1 MNAPY
6 PSPSPAV
13 LAWVLACLLVSPG
26 CDTGSKTSVHTAPP
40 APTVKTVV
48 VQAPSVPAAL
58 GQRSN
63 AVPATTVAPA
73 APTATAPTAATP
85 AAPVD
90 PSAPVAVPVPPPLP
104 GPVADVVQLTR
115 GGLDEGV
122 VTEYIANIREPFAF
136 GASQIV
142 YLNDLGVSSNI
153 IHGLMRKS
161 ASLRPTTPDAAAA
174 LATAPTTPV
183 DGTVPSY
190 APAQIQDQAPPPTVV
205 PTTQGTAPPPPPG
218 SVTTQTIP
226 APASPVVVNQ
236 QVFYQSL
243 APYGSWVEVAG
254 YGWCWRP
261 TVVVSNPAWQ
271 PYCDGGSWLWTDAG
285 WYWNSAYT
293 WGWAPFHYG
302 RWHQHTRFGWV
313 WYPGYDWAPAWV
325 AWRSSP
331 AHCGWAPLPPECRW
345 NASVGFSWVNG
356 NTAVSIGF
364 GIGAGA
370 WYATTWDRFCDP
382 HLYHH
387 RLPRQRVEQFV
398 QESRVHMAGNQNVN
412 IRGDNNTVI
421 INNGISRDEVQR
433 HTRDEIR
440 RTELREVNSPAAA
453 QALARSR
460 PNPSGGRPAEVAVY
474 RPTVPVHDSRPPASV
489 LQRQEVSRPIPTRGN
504 GTPSDRIGIQPE
516 VARPL
521 AIPSGG
527 GSLNPNRPA
536 NVPAAG
542 LVPSTSPSRPSP
554 IPSAAPMERMTRT
567 LPAPNRPGGN
577 LPAASVPITPAA
589 GPSTETGP
597 VREAESRL
605 APVPRPA
612 PSASVGIPTT
622 SSGGSLRN
630 PTTPTPPSSSG
641 TPSVPA
647 TRPTPV
653 TTPRPAPIQTVTVPT
668 AQPQTRTVTPA
679 APGVPP
685 PARPLTIPGT
695 AVPSRPISTPTAT
708 PTATPA
714 PTPVQ
719 VAPPVSRL
727 EAVRPAQAPAP
738 IVQQPTIS
746 LPPAAIQTRPVPAPI
761 PVQAAP
767 IQVAP
772 AAPPAQRFTPPP
784 AAPAPAPAPTFNP
797 APRPTPAPA
806 PAFQPAPR
814 PAPAPNP
821 APAPAPAPSGRPG
834 QRGPAER

>member
-1 MNAPY
+1 MNAPS
-6 PSPSPAV
+6 PSPSPAT
-13 LAWVLACLLVSPG
+13 LTWVLACLILSPG
-26 CDTGSKTSVHTAPP
+26 CDTGSKTSVHTASP

-58 GQRSN
+58 AQRSN
-63 AVPATTVAPA
+63 VAPA
-73 APTATAPTAATP
+73 PTVTAPTPVPPAAAPTPTAPTAP
-85 AAPVD
+85 AAQATTAAPTD
-90 PSAPVAVPVPPPLP
+90 PSATVAVPVPPPLP

-115 GGLDEGV
+115 SGLDEGV
-122 VTEYIANIREPFAF
+122 VTEYIANIRDPFAF

-161 ASLRPTTPDAAAA
+161 AALRPVTPDAAAA
-174 LATAPTTPV
+174 PVAASTIPV
-183 DGTVPSY
+183 DGVVPGV
-190 APAQIQDQAPPPTVV
+190 APAAAPVQEVPTVV
-205 PTTQGTAPPPPPG
+205 PTTQGAAPPPPG
-218 SVTTQTIP
+218 SVTTQTVA
-226 APASPVVVNQ
+226 APTSPVVVNQ

-243 APYGSWVEVAG
+243 APYGSWVEVSG

-271 PYCDGGSWLWTDAG
+271 PYCDGGSWLWTDSG
-285 WYWNSAYT
+285 WYWNSTYS

-387 RLPRQRVEQFV
+387 RLPRQHVERFV
-398 QESRVHMAGNQNVN
+398 QESKVHMAGNQNVN
-412 IRGDNNTVI
+412 IRGNNNTVI

-440 RTELREVNSPAAA
+440 RTELREVNNPAAA

-474 RPTVPVHDSRPPASV
+474 RPTVPTHDSRPPESV
-489 LQRQEVSRPIPTRGN
+489 LQRQELSRPIPTRGS
-504 GTPSDRIGIQPE
+504 GTASERIGIQPE
-516 VARPL
+516 VSRPL

-536 NVPAAG
+536 NIPASG
-542 LVPSTSPSRPSP
+542 LVPSTGPSRPAP

-567 LPAPNRPGGN
+567 LPAPTRPGGT
-577 LPAASVPITPAA
+577 LPAASVPIIPSA
-589 GPSTETGP
+589 GPTSETAPTRGP
-597 VREAESRL
+597 ESRP
-605 APVPRPA
+605 APVPRAA
-612 PSASVGIPTT
+612 PSASVGLPAAG
-622 SSGGSLRN
+622 GGSPSQN
-630 PTTPTPPSSSG
+630 PITPG

-647 TRPTPV
+647 TRPAPSTA
-653 TTPRPAPIQTVTVPT
+653 PRPSPIPTVTMPT
-668 AQPQTRTVTPA
+668 APPKNLSPSTPSA
-679 APGVPP
+679 APGS
-685 PARPLTIPGT
+685 RPLTIPST
-695 AVPSRPISTPTAT
+695 ALPSRPDSTPAAT
-708 PTATPA
+708 PVP
-714 PTPVQ
+714 
-719 VAPPVSRL
+719 VAPPVTRF
-727 EAVRPAQAPAP
+727 EAVRPAQAPIPA
-738 IVQQPTIS
+738 QQPTIS
-746 LPPAAIQTRPVPAPI
+746 RPPAAIQTRPTPQSV
-761 PVQAAP
+761 PVQVTP
-767 IQVAP
+767 IQVTP
-772 AAPPAQRFTPPP
+772 SAPPAQRFTPPP
-784 AAPAPAPAPTFNP
+784 TAPAPTFNP
-797 APRPTPAPA
+797 SPRPTPAPA

-814 PAPAPNP
+814 PAPAP
-821 APAPAPAPSGRPG
+821 APAPGPASSGRPG
-834 QRGPAER
+834 QRGPIER